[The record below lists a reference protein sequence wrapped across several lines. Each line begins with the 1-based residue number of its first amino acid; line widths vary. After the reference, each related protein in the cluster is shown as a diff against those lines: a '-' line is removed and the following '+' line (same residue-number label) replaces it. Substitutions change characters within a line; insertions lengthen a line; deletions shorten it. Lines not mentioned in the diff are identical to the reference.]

1 MKKITFKAAIVI
13 LVAASGSAFGAES
26 PKCKQQTFE
35 KSKIEICLV
44 PGPAFQHDV
53 YTLKADNVLIFAL
66 VDDYVEQIELTHTI
80 PDGPALELPLSAQGE
95 KTVKISGGCVPQS
108 KDGAEVARVCNF
120 SWGKKQI
127 VKDVRFEFN

>member
-1 MKKITFKAAIVI
+1 M
-13 LVAASGSAFGAES
+13 
-26 PKCKQQTFE
+26 
-35 KSKIEICLV
+35 
-44 PGPAFQHDV
+44 

-66 VDDYVEQIELTHTI
+66 MDDYVEQIELTHTV
-80 PDGPALELPLSAQGE
+80 PEGLVLELPLSMQGE

-127 VKDVRFEFN
+127 VKDVRFESN